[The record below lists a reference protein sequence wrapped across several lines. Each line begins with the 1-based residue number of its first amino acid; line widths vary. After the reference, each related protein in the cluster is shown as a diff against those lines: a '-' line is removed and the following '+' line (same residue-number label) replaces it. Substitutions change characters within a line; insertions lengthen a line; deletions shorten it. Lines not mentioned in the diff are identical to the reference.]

1 VSIEDQIQAW
11 RALSPAERLEVT
23 LQALPRHIAM
33 SMAMAGEPVPMSVIL
48 QQRDHHMAQ
57 RALSKLALDI

>member
-48 QQRDHHMAQ
+48 QQCDHHMAQ